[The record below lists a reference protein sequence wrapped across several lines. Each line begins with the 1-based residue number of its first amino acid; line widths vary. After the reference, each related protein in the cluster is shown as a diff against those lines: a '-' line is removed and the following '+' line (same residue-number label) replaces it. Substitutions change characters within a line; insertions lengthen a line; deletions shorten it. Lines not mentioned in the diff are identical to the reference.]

1 MSSPAPATEPTAKPA
16 KSKKMLIIGGVL
28 LLLLVAGGGAAWFLS
43 QRHGPE
49 DGEGGAAAAAASK
62 VPLTAPTFL
71 PLDNMV
77 VNLADPGGDRFLQ
90 LGITLELAD
99 DKTAADLKKYLPSV
113 RSGILVLASQRTST
127 ELLTLA
133 GKEKLAIDVQRE
145 VARPLG
151 FKMPAAGE
159 VRPVRRPDEEEAEPA
174 APRKPNPVRRV
185 LFSSF
190 IIQ

>member
-1 MSSPAPATEPTAKPA
+1 
-16 KSKKMLIIGGVL
+16 MLIIGGVL

-49 DGEGGAAAAAASK
+49 DGEGAAAAAASK

>member
-1 MSSPAPATEPTAKPA
+1 MSSNASATEPTTKPA

-28 LLLLVAGGGAAWFLS
+28 LLLLVVAGGAAAFFMS

-49 DGEGGAAAAAASK
+49 DGEASAASK
-62 VPLTAPTFL
+62 APVSAPTFL
-71 PLDNMV
+71 PLENMV
-77 VNLADPGGDRFLQ
+77 VNLTDPSGDRFLQ

-99 DKTAADLKKYLPSV
+99 EKTASDVKKYLPSV
-113 RSGILVLASQRTST
+113 RSGILVLVSQRTSS

-133 GKEKLAIDVQRE
+133 GKEKLAVDIQRE

-151 FKMPAAGE
+151 FRVPVAGE
-159 VRPVRRPDEEEAEPA
+159 ARSARSPEDEDA
-174 APRKPNPVRRV
+174 APRRANPVRRV

>member
-1 MSSPAPATEPTAKPA
+1 MSSNAPAAESTAKPA
-16 KSKKMLIIGGVL
+16 KSKKLLVIGGIVL
-28 LLLLVAGGGAAWFLS
+28 LLLIVAGGGTAWFLS

-49 DGEGGAAAAAASK
+49 DGEASATSK
-62 VPLTAPTFL
+62 GPIAAPTFL
-71 PLDNMV
+71 PLENMV
-77 VNLADPGGDRFLQ
+77 MNLADSGGDRFVQ

-99 DKTAADLKKYLPSV
+99 DKTAAEVKKYLPSV
-113 RSGILVLASQRTST
+113 RSSVLVLVSQRTST
-127 ELLTLA
+127 ELLTVE
-133 GKEKLAIDVQRE
+133 GKEKLAIDIQRE

-151 FKMPAAGE
+151 FKVPAAGE
-159 VRPVRRPDEEEAEPA
+159 VKPVKRPDDEEEA